1 VVTND
6 DLRTPMVSDSVDP
19 FLTVSL
25 SNNHI
30 APVGE
35 KRATVASR
43 IDNGVE
49 TGAVDLGEGKRRLFS
64 GALSS
69 EDMVNNLFLSFE
81 RIHEGKAGRQY
92 VYPSQSVVACI
103 ETIRPAVL
111 GGKYVC
117 CFRLSTQYFVRGI

>member
-1 VVTND
+1 MVTND

-81 RIHEGKAGRQY
+81 RIHEGKAER
-92 VYPSQSVVACI
+92 
-103 ETIRPAVL
+103 
-111 GGKYVC
+111 
-117 CFRLSTQYFVRGI
+117 